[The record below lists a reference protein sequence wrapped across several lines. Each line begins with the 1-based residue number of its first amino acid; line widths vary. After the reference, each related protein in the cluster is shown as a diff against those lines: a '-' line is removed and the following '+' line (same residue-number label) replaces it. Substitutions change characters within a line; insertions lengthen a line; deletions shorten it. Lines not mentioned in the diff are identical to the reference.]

1 MRYHIMN
8 KDTKVLFFDIP
19 ENSADFNIVVMGVY
33 NQALIPR
40 PIKSE
45 DDIKSWLVTRLR
57 LINRN
62 DLANELA
69 MDVST
74 LEKITEL
81 TNFISVTDTYWVQ
94 TDNITRHWSEISPYT
109 NNLDSNIFLNYF
121 DKSPIR
127 LGAYSVAQISQR
139 CWGKKDD
146 NICFYKSGYDA
157 NIAFVEY
164 QSSQLGKYLG
174 FDIVEYRIENIDGR
188 TVTVSP
194 CICSEETGMYNVLEL
209 LGRSLDCRELF
220 SLDFGEDEGVSQRKL
235 IDMLLLDYL
244 VLNTDRNMTNVGV
257 LFDTDTN
264 ELKGIAPIY
273 DLNHTLLYNSRPT
286 EETLKEYLES
296 IENDNSWYIEIFK
309 YILNID
315 RDYVKKLLTKA
326 SSYTFTGT
334 YADIANEV
342 LQHQLKLAYSLL

>member
-1 MRYHIMN
+1 
-8 KDTKVLFFDIP
+8 
-19 ENSADFNIVVMGVY
+19 MG
-33 NQALIPR
+33 I
-40 PIKSE
+40 
-45 DDIKSWLVTRLR
+45 
-57 LINRN
+57 
-62 DLANELA
+62 ANELA

-74 LEKITEL
+74 LRKIAEI
-81 TNFISVTDTYWVQ
+81 TNFIAVTDTYWVQ
-94 TDNITRHWSEISPYT
+94 TDTLTKHWSEISPYT

-127 LGAYSVAQISQR
+127 LGAYSVAQISLR
-139 CWGKKDD
+139 YWSKKDD

-157 NIAFVEY
+157 NIAFAEY

-174 FDIVEYRIENIDGR
+174 FDIVKYRVENIYGC

-194 CICSEETGMYNVLEL
+194 CICSEATGMYNVLEL
-209 LGRSLDCRELF
+209 LGRSLDYRELF
-220 SLDFGEDEGVSQRKL
+220 SLDFGEDRGVSQRKL

-264 ELKGIAPIY
+264 ELKGLAPIY

-296 IENDNSWYIEIFK
+296 VENDNSWYIEIFK
-309 YILNID
+309 YILNLD
-315 RDYVKKLLTKA
+315 KQYVTQLLTRA
-326 SSYTFTGT
+326 SSYTFIGT

-342 LQHQLKLAYSLL
+342 LKHQLDLAYSL